1 MSKLN
6 RRKFLTLAGAS
17 TAAAA
22 TGVGITSA
30 GLIAGHSTSRTFTFR
45 AVTGLPTMLLPAYA
59 SYVVQGHVDLSKRSG
74 TVTKTIY
81 AGEPDEVS
89 LIAFPGQSRIV
100 RITDAEDLGGTFRI
114 TGVIDDR
121 SQLLPGESSTFDI
134 LIDPYQHTAKTTFL
148 GSDLVMTLEG

>member
-6 RRKFLTLAGAS
+6 RRKFLTLAGVS
-17 TAAAA
+17 SAAAA
-22 TGVGITSA
+22 TGVGLTSA
-30 GLIAGHSTSRTFTFR
+30 GLLAEPSTSSTLTFR
-45 AVTGLPTMLLPAYA
+45 AVAGLPTMLLPAYA

-121 SQLLPGESSTFDI
+121 SQLLPGESSTFNI
-134 LIDPYQHTAKTTFL
+134 LIDPSQRTAKTTFL